1 MKLPIYQIK
10 NVFKKE
16 LEDEARIKKL
26 PHNKLIEEPLEHPQY
41 SPSDLPPNKH
51 LSSIDPITPEREK
64 PKKLYDEYDSR
75 FTESQ

>member
-10 NVFKKE
+10 NIFKKE
-16 LEDEARIKKL
+16 FEDEEKLKKL
-26 PHNKLIEEPLEHPQY
+26 PHNQLVKEPLKSEDY
-41 SPSDLPPNKH
+41 APSDLPPNEFM
-51 LSSIDPITPEREK
+51 STDADAVPEPEK